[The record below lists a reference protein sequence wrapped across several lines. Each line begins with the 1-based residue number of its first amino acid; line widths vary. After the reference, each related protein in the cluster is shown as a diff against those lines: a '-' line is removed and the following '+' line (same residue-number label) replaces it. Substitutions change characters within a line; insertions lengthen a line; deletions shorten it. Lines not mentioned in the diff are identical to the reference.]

1 LTFDF
6 WNSTS
11 LGRFVHIID
20 SRRLIGPNLQMARAG
35 AVAEIS
41 FEPGELAERDAAV
54 ALWRDE
60 VTRLASAVELEVSDL
75 HARSCQGGAALS
87 FAAPLD
93 RLLAAS
99 DLNDLAI
106 ARATDRL
113 AGKIPGP
120 IDDTLVL
127 LRSSL
132 AAQANPRLLELE
144 REAIARDLPLLL
156 DDNSLTLGMGASSRT
171 WELSSLPAALDVDFR
186 DLARIPTAL
195 ITGTNGKTTSA
206 RLLAHLVTQ
215 DGKRVGLAATDFV
228 SIAGEITER
237 GDFTG
242 PAAARMVLRDPRVEI
257 AVLETARGG
266 ILRRGLAFDRAD
278 CALITNI
285 ADDHLGEYGIDSVE
299 ALARAKGV
307 VARAVRPGGKIALN
321 LDDAA
326 SVALFSTAPEL
337 FPAPIIWCSL
347 HALDG
352 SGRGPE
358 RSRLRAHLGAGGEAM
373 LVEQGKLVRHV
384 GGVRDEL
391 IDAAAM
397 PISFQGAASFNVAN
411 ALGAAALAFALG
423 VSREAIVRGL
433 STFRPDGKD
442 NPGRVNLLEGPRGI
456 RVLVDFGH
464 NAPGVHQIG
473 GLVAN
478 LRAARPGA
486 LTTLAACAG
495 DRSDDNLRA
504 LAHEL
509 YAMGPRKI
517 LLRDLDDYLRGRQPG
532 EVPAKLTALLR
543 MLGMPTISIETLPSE
558 TASLQR
564 ALDDAQE
571 NELILLLVHLEEDAV
586 RALLEA
592 RGFQPA

>member
-1 LTFDF
+1 M
-6 WNSTS
+6 
-11 LGRFVHIID
+11 HIID
-20 SRRLIGPNLQMARAG
+20 SRRLIGPNVQMARAG
-35 AVAEIS
+35 VVAEIS
-41 FEPGELAERDAAV
+41 FEPNELGEREAAI

-60 VTRLASAVELEVSDL
+60 VVRLARAVQLEVSEL
-75 HARSCQGGAALS
+75 HARLFQGGAALS

-106 ARATDRL
+106 ARASDRL
-113 AGKIPGP
+113 AGKVLPP
-120 IDDTLVL
+120 IDETLLL
-127 LRSSL
+127 LRSSIE
-132 AAQANPRLLELE
+132 AQVNPRLLELE
-144 REAIARDLPLLL
+144 RAALARDLPLLL
-156 DDNSLTLGMGASSRT
+156 DDTSLTLGMGATSRT
-171 WELSSLPAALDVDFR
+171 WTLDALPTALDVAWN

-206 RLLAHLVTQ
+206 RLLAHLVAQ
-215 DGKRVGLAATDFV
+215 DGQRVGLAATDFV

-307 VARAVRPGGKIALN
+307 VARAVRPGGRIALN

-326 SVALFSTAPEL
+326 SVALFSSAPEL

-352 SGRGPE
+352 AGSGPE
-358 RSRLRAHLGAGGEAM
+358 RSRLRAHLDAGGEAM
-373 LVEQGKLVRHV
+373 LVERGKLVRHV
-384 GGVRDEL
+384 GAVRDEL

-397 PISFQGAASFNVAN
+397 PISFQGAASFNVSN
-411 ALGAAALAFALG
+411 ALGATALAFALG
-423 VSREAIVRGL
+423 VSRAAIIRGL
-433 STFRPDGKD
+433 ATFRPDGKD
-442 NPGRVNLLEGPRGI
+442 NPGRVNLLEGPRGV

-509 YAMGPRKI
+509 YVMGPRKI

-532 EVPAKLTALLR
+532 EVPAKLTGLLE
-543 MLGMPTISIETLPSE
+543 MLGMPTISIETMPGEKEALR
-558 TASLQR
+558 R
-564 ALDDAQE
+564 ALDDAQA

-586 RALLEA
+586 RTLLEA
-592 RGFQPA
+592 RGFKPA